1 MVRELIAILRGVAP
15 HEAVAITEELI
26 LSGITKIEVPL
37 NSPNAYESIESLAN
51 RYSGEAII
59 GAGTVLKKNEV
70 TSVCNAGGRMIISPN
85 VNVDVIKETKK
96 LRMRSYPG
104 GFTATECFGA
114 IDSGSDGIKV
124 FPAFLM
130 GVDGFKALRAVLPP
144 GLSTYAVGGVEPS
157 DFAAW
162 LASGIT
168 GFGIGNYL
176 YKVGDTVSSVGKK
189 AKKIVS
195 AYDDASNEI
204 T

>member
-1 MVRELIAILRGVAP
+1 M
-15 HEAVAITEELI
+15 
-26 LSGITKIEVPL
+26 
-37 NSPNAYESIESLAN
+37 
-51 RYSGEAII
+51 
-59 GAGTVLKKNEV
+59 
-70 TSVCNAGGRMIISPN
+70 
-85 VNVDVIKETKK
+85 NVDMPFNTYKNKSQALKNCKK
-96 LRMRSYPG
+96 VMKDTR
-104 GFTATECFGA
+104 C
-114 IDSGSDGIKV
+114 DGIKL

>member
-1 MVRELIAILRGVAP
+1 MVRELIAILRGVTP
-15 HEAVAITEELI
+15 HEAVAIAEELI
-26 LSGITKIEVPL
+26 FSGITKIEVPL
-37 NSPNAYESIESLAN
+37 NSPNAYDSIESRAN

-70 TSVCNAGGRMIISPN
+70 TSVFNAGGMMIVSPN

-114 IDSGSDGIKV
+114 IDSGSDGIKL

-157 DFAAW
+157 NFAAW

>member
-15 HEAVAITEELI
+15 DEAVAIAEELI

-70 TSVCNAGGRMIISPN
+70 TSVCNAGGRMIVSPN
-85 VNVDVIKETKK
+85 VNVDDIKETKK

>member
-15 HEAVAITEELI
+15 HEVVAIAEELI

-70 TSVCNAGGRMIISPN
+70 TSVCNAGGRMIVSPN

-104 GFTATECFGA
+104 GFPATECFGA
-114 IDSGSDGIKV
+114 SVSRCDGIKL

>member
-15 HEAVAITEELI
+15 HEAVAIAEELI

-37 NSPNAYESIESLAN
+37 NSPKAYESIENLAN
-51 RYSGEAII
+51 RFSGEAII
-59 GAGTVLKKNEV
+59 GAGTVLRKNEV
-70 TSVCNAGGRMIISPN
+70 ASVCNAGGKMIVSPN

-96 LRMRSYPG
+96 LKLRSYPG

-114 IDSGSDGIKV
+114 IDSGSDGIKL

-144 GLSTYAVGGVEPS
+144 SLSTYAVGGVEPS
-157 DFAAW
+157 NFADW
-162 LASGIT
+162 LASGVT

-195 AYDDASNEI
+195 AYDCASNEI

>member
-15 HEAVAITEELI
+15 HEVVAIAEELI

-70 TSVCNAGGRMIISPN
+70 TSVCNAGGRMIVSPN

-104 GFTATECFGA
+104 SFTATECFGA
-114 IDSGSDGIKV
+114 IDSGSDGIKL

>member
-15 HEAVAITEELI
+15 HEAVAIAEELI

-70 TSVCNAGGRMIISPN
+70 TSVCNAGGRMIVSPN

-114 IDSGSDGIKV
+114 IDSRCDGIKL

-130 GVDGFKALRAVLPP
+130 GVDGFK
-144 GLSTYAVGGVEPS
+144 GPS
-157 DFAAW
+157 
-162 LASGIT
+162 
-168 GFGIGNYL
+168 
-176 YKVGDTVSSVGKK
+176 
-189 AKKIVS
+189 
-195 AYDDASNEI
+195 
-204 T
+204 

>member
-1 MVRELIAILRGVAP
+1 MVR
-15 HEAVAITEELI
+15 
-26 LSGITKIEVPL
+26 
-37 NSPNAYESIESLAN
+37 
-51 RYSGEAII
+51 
-59 GAGTVLKKNEV
+59 KNEV
-70 TSVCNAGGRMIISPN
+70 ASVCNAGGKMIVSPN

-96 LRMRSYPG
+96 LKLRSYPG

-114 IDSGSDGIKV
+114 IDSGSDGIKL

-144 GLSTYAVGGVEPS
+144 SLSTYAVGGVEPS
-157 DFAAW
+157 NFADW
-162 LASGIT
+162 LASGVT

-195 AYDDASNEI
+195 AYDCASNEI